1 MRVGKERKRRGQVLT
16 KRGKWKKERKEKE
29 REEGR
34 VGLESVKGTR
44 WGRVWG
50 KPKKKNIFYKGAN
63 ERLKEEEEEGFQGM

>member
-1 MRVGKERKRRGQVLT
+1 MT
-16 KRGKWKKERKEKE
+16 KRGKWKKDRKEKE

-50 KPKKKNIFYKGAN
+50 KPKKKNICYKGAN
-63 ERLKEEEEEGFQGM
+63 ESRV